1 MKRCWKNGKD
11 TWPPSCMRFFWYSC
25 STHTAVS
32 SICPCF
38 RRAPRI
44 TVCPGK
50 SSLEQWESDH
60 CDSVVW
66 LGKCRRF
73 GFKRTAIQCE
83 KRQRRSAEVFHWFP
97 SFSEEYHS
105 DVFLDMQ
112 SQQIIREQKQKY
124 NMKST
129 HPLLRSPGIL
139 KSFQLVQCKQLWRL
153 GCTVCTVVS
162 KNQQFVKTLWRF
174 NQCYMPR
181 RSSRPKRILTLS
193 EVTWNKNM
201 CCTAAAIEPPLD
213 SSSWPNEN
221 NNRNGY
227 LLLVLNCEEN
237 ASHSWYRIQICVYKS
252 KEYM

>member
-1 MKRCWKNGKD
+1 MTIATRLFGWASAG
-11 TWPPSCMRFFWYSC
+11 
-25 STHTAVS
+25 
-32 SICPCF
+32 
-38 RRAPRI
+38 
-44 TVCPGK
+44 
-50 SSLEQWESDH
+50 
-60 CDSVVW
+60 DSASKE
-66 LGKCRRF
+66 LPFNARSGNAAQQKYF
-73 GFKRTAIQCE
+73 TGFHQ
-83 KRQRRSAEVFHWFP
+83 
-97 SFSEEYHS
+97 FSEEYHS

-193 EVTWNKNM
+193 EVT
-201 CCTAAAIEPPLD
+201 
-213 SSSWPNEN
+213 
-221 NNRNGY
+221 
-227 LLLVLNCEEN
+227 
-237 ASHSWYRIQICVYKS
+237 
-252 KEYM
+252 